1 MTKVYIASS
10 CFNLREGICRR
21 PFRSC
26 HQTPQ
31 PIASTFWFSWRTE
44 YMCIKVQISDIRK
57 SLFHSLVKVSLT
69 WLQR

>member
-21 PFRSC
+21 PFRSF

-31 PIASTFWFSWRTE
+31 PIASNF
-44 YMCIKVQISDIRK
+44 
-57 SLFHSLVKVSLT
+57 SLVGV
-69 WLQR
+69 QNICV